1 MRTLV
6 GVKAKLA
13 LYANTALPLA
23 GQVSEVDAEEFF
35 CSDAFK
41 DHVKFLES
49 KDKAQSEIF
58 GRFDLVLKAMGGLGK
73 LLAGRRR

>member
-1 MRTLV
+1 M
-6 GVKAKLA
+6 
-13 LYANTALPLA
+13 
-23 GQVSEVDAEEFF
+23 DAEEFF